1 MEWEVRGSRRVAK
14 LLERFNRGVHE
25 RYDQAFEQLAAKP
38 ESGKLLQGY
47 EELRSFPI
55 TTPWGEHRIIYR
67 LKPEERVVYV
77 ILVGKRES
85 VYELLKRSGRK
96 A

>member
-14 LLERFNRGVHE
+14 LLKRFNQGIRE
-25 RYDQAFEQLAAKP
+25 RYGQAFGQLAARP

-47 EELRSFPI
+47 EDLRSFPV
-55 TTPWGEHRIIYR
+55 TTPGGEHRIIYR

-77 ILVGKRES
+77 VLVGKRES
-85 VYELLKRSGRK
+85 VYELLKRSGLE
-96 A
+96 